1 MKNAI
6 IAFGTGV
13 LFAVGL
19 AVGGMTQPA
28 KVVAF
33 LDFFGNW
40 DPSLAFVMGGAI
52 AVYLPLYWL
61 VTKRNTPMFA
71 ARFLIPTR
79 RDLDKRLLAGS
90 ALFGIGWGLGGFCP
104 GPGLT
109 STGSLMPAALVFT
122 AAMFGGF
129 LLHSLWDNW
138 TGARKRR
145 RESGE
150 GKEPVGQPA
159 TGRMS

>member
-1 MKNAI
+1 MKNGI
-6 IAFGTGV
+6 IAFATGF
-13 LFAVGL
+13 LFAAGL
-19 AVGGMTQPA
+19 AIGGMTQPA

-52 AVYLPLYWL
+52 AVYLPIYKLA
-61 VTKRNTPMFA
+61 TKRNTPMFA

-79 RDLDKRLLAGS
+79 RDLDKRLLVGS
-90 ALFGIGWGLGGFCP
+90 GLFGIGWGLGGFCP

-109 STGSLMPAALVFT
+109 SVGSLMPAALIFT

-129 LLHSLWDNW
+129 LIHRLWDNW
-138 TGARKRR
+138 MTARRR
-145 RESGE
+145 REDE
-150 GKEPVGQPA
+150 GTVREPA
-159 TGRMS
+159 TGGTP